1 MAVGACCKS
10 CQVPAPAQ
18 TRVSSHSAQQR
29 SAASPAAPPAA
40 SQSSPVSDSLESQ
53 AAQRSLLSPQ
63 QNQGGSR
70 VQSNPPSAQ
79 SRGQSST
86 VQPSSSN
93 GAAQQPVAQSSQGGP
108 SSTVQPPSSNGAAQ
122 QPVAQSSQGGPSSTV
137 QLSSTNGIA
146 QQLVAQ
152 PSQGAQLPGQSS
164 GNTTQG
170 AGQQPQTGPTQ
181 SGEPAQAGKSVSPMP
196 NNAQAPS
203 SVNSTPTTAAPS
215 NTAPTAS
222 ATPAPATSAA
232 PAAPVAPPAPV
243 AATAATAATA
253 AAAAAATAASVAAT
267 MAKPGG
273 QVIPMPTSAKGELL
287 AAKTMARPSQQNV
300 MNDSGVNSM
309 ASVRGDSKAT
319 VHQNIQQLTTAF
331 AKLGLDSPKLQ
342 TAMTV
347 VAQMANNPQTAQ
359 VALQLTNA
367 IGKLMQINPQAAANI
382 AQSIATVPQQNM
394 VAFSN
399 LVSALP
405 SLNVSQSG
413 MVMLTAVIGNVPQ
426 HISPQ
431 LMDSFSSVLQT
442 LSSRGQLD
450 ILATDL
456 NKMAALQALLVG
468 AKGKEMSPE
477 QLLAL
482 IGPLIKSANGDDED
496 FKKLKK
502 EQQQALERMIQ
513 FLDTY
518 VGSGF
523 AIWAEQ
529 MNLDK
534 EQQAFLEEQQKAK
547 QQLSRQML
555 LMTSGSD
562 DDDSND
568 PLFSN
573 HEKEFLPAFSAAAG
587 G

>member
-86 VQPSSSN
+86 VQPS
-93 GAAQQPVAQSSQGGP
+93 
-108 SSTVQPPSSNGAAQ
+108 SSNGAAQ